1 MSYLVNGCFL
11 IVCSTALPK
20 KKFRNVNNK
29 KEREEAR
36 GEEAKIERK
45 NRMKEIAKKWN
56 RGK

>member
-20 KKFRNVNNK
+20 NKFRNVNNK
-29 KEREEAR
+29 KEREEKR
-36 GEEAKIERK
+36 EEAKMERK
-45 NRMKEIAKKWN
+45 NRIKEIAKKWN